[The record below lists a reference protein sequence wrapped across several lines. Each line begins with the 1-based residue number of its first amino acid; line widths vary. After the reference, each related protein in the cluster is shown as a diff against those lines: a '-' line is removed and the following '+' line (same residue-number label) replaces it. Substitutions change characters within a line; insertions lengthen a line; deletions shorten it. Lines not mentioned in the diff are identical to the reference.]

1 MKIQISGDYG
11 EPRADDLFWPLQK
24 KLNDC
29 FNKQMTG
36 VYFNALVM
44 LSIVFRVSGKVLDFG
59 SEGPEKL
66 KHIKKDSELTID
78 LVLPQTFWRGVDQ
91 RKLKSNIAV
100 SLQVCINLMLDK
112 AKQLNEI
119 KNLEGFR
126 RDLEKAISEFNES

>member
-11 EPRADDLFWPLQK
+11 EPKADDLFWPLQK

-29 FNKQMTG
+29 FKKHMTG

-78 LVLPQTFWRGVDQ
+78 LVFPQTFWRGID
-91 RKLKSNIAV
+91 KKELKSSVAG
-100 SLQVCINLMLDK
+100 SLLECMDVMLDK
-112 AKQLNEI
+112 AKELNEVQDV
-119 KNLEGFR
+119 EGFT
-126 RDLEKAISEFNES
+126 RDVERAIAEFKEG